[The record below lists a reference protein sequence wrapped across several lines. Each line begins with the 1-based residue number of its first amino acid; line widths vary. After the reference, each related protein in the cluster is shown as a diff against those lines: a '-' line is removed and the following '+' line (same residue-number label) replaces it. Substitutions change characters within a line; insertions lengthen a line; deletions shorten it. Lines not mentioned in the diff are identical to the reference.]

1 MANATCEMM
10 WLLSLSKDLHIEHPQ
25 PALLFYDCD
34 VPHRI
39 GENIPSGIY
48 VFFFFFD
55 RKRQR
60 HILIKRKVQ
69 EKDEESSHQRKTKL
83 Q

>member
-39 GENIPSGIY
+39 GENIPGTIY
-48 VFFFFFD
+48 VEAPLNQVDTF
-55 RKRQR
+55 
-60 HILIKRKVQ
+60 
-69 EKDEESSHQRKTKL
+69 
-83 Q
+83 